1 MPFTQAVLSAASVGI
16 GCGAGC
22 GSAASAFL
30 TTYVITEGKGV
41 PSSLRQIL
49 SFYLGKVLAV
59 LLVCLTGS
67 LLGRSFIA
75 ADGTVAG
82 FPLNRLQYGM
92 MLVAAFWLLYSWI
105 RERKGCS
112 SCRHCAASV
121 RLIPSFAVGWAYGLS
136 PCAPLIMVLGYATF
150 LSAGEAIVLGLIF
163 SVASSLIP
171 SLMVLIFSGVFSSQL
186 KKQLG
191 RMLPW
196 IQLIIYMVYLAS
208 AVIGLCS

>member
-41 PSSLRQIL
+41 PSSLRQVL

-67 LLGRSFIA
+67 LLGKSFIT
-75 ADGTVAG
+75 ADGTIAG
-82 FPLNRLQYGM
+82 FSLNRLQYGM
-92 MLVAAFWLLYSWI
+92 ILAAALWLLYSWM
-105 RERKGCS
+105 RERKGCR
-112 SCRHCAASV
+112 SCRHCAASI
-121 RLIPSFAVGWAYGLS
+121 RLIPSFTVGWAYGLS
-136 PCAPLIMVLGYATF
+136 PCAPLIMVLGYSTL
-150 LSAGEAIVLGLIF
+150 LSAGEAILLGLIF

-171 SLMVLIFSGVFSSQL
+171 SLMVLLFSGVFSSRL

-191 RMLPW
+191 KMIPW
-196 IQLIIYMVYLAS
+196 IQLIIYVIYLVS